1 MQVSFY
7 TSAQATIQTH
17 TESRQDNTLTNN
29 NDTRSSKQQLDI
41 SVLLGTGKNVDS
53 MAVFDQL
60 LTEAY
65 QKLDDA
71 LALPPELEAKMSEVK
86 GYNDGRPITAEK
98 ASNNILGF
106 IERRLMLDQANG
118 ATQEEIAS
126 RLEAGLAGFEKGF
139 AQAKEQLEAL
149 ALFSPEIE
157 ADINQT
163 YDLVH
168 QGISSL
174 KEKYVGITEPAQSAN
189 KTPDTNTKNSD
200 SNTQHTISAPDLAS
214 TLSPPNNFFA
224 QRNDFSFDLKT
235 RDGDTVTIRAS
246 AQEIN
251 ASKYGQERSSNFSI
265 EINGEL
271 DENELAAIND
281 LLSQVND
288 LATTFFSG
296 DMNKAFEQALSVG
309 YDYEEIAQFALKL
322 THSEVQASPT
332 NYQTDNQI
340 PFTQRLDPVREFA
353 QQLLDAL
360 ETTHLANKEALLQQL
375 AERIDIQTTGDTS
388 TQTENKPN
396 IKFSSFVHLVVQAHN
411 ESSS

>member
-7 TSAQATIQTH
+7 TSTQTTIQTH
-17 TESRQDNTLTNN
+17 TESHKDNTLANDNN
-29 NDTRSSKQQLDI
+29 APSSKQLDI
-41 SVLLGTGKNVDS
+41 NVLLGTSKNVDS
-53 MAVFDQL
+53 MAVFDRL

-65 QKLDDA
+65 QKLSDTF
-71 LALPPELEAKMSEVK
+71 ALPPELEAKMSEVK
-86 GYNDGRPITAEK
+86 GYDDRQPVTAEK

-118 ATQEEIAS
+118 ATKEELAS
-126 RLEAGLAGFEKGF
+126 RLEAGLEGFEKGF

-174 KEKYVGITEPAQSAN
+174 KEKYVGITEPAQRAN
-189 KTPDTNTKNSD
+189 KTLNDSTKNSA
-200 SNTQHTISAPDLAS
+200 SSTQQAISAPDLAS
-214 TLSPPNNFFA
+214 TFSPPNSFFA

-251 ASKYGQERSSNFSI
+251 ASKYGQERSSSFSI
-265 EINGEL
+265 EISGEL
-271 DENELAAIND
+271 DEDELAAIND

-296 DMNKAFEQALSVG
+296 DMNKAFEQALNVG

-322 THSEVQASPT
+322 THTEVQANPT

-340 PFTQRLDPVREFA
+340 PFTQRLDPIRDFA
-353 QQLLDAL
+353 QQLLDAI
-360 ETTHLANKEALLQQL
+360 ETTHLTNQEELLQQL
-375 AERIDIQTTGDTS
+375 AERIDIQAED
-388 TQTENKPN
+388 KPA
-396 IKFSSFVHLVVQAHN
+396 IKFSSFVHLIVQTHN
-411 ESSS
+411 ELS

>member
-17 TESRQDNTLTNN
+17 TESRQDNTLA
-29 NDTRSSKQQLDI
+29 NDNSARSSKQLDI
-41 SVLLGTGKNVDS
+41 NVLLGTGKNVDS

-65 QKLDDA
+65 QKLSDTF
-71 LALPPELEAKMSEVK
+71 ALPPELEAKMSEVK
-86 GYNDGRPITAEK
+86 GYNDGQPVTAEK

-106 IERRLMLDQANG
+106 IERRLMLDQADG
-118 ATQEEIAS
+118 ATQEELAS
-126 RLEAGLAGFEKGF
+126 RLEAGLEGFEKGF

-174 KEKYVGITEPAQSAN
+174 KEKYLGISEPAHNTTQTPSTRTEGSASDTQN
-189 KTPDTNTKNSD
+189 NISVPDFTS
-200 SNTQHTISAPDLAS
+200 SFSAPNS
-214 TLSPPNNFFA
+214 FFA

-251 ASKYGQERSSNFSI
+251 ASKYGQERSSNFNI

-271 DENELAAIND
+271 DEDELAAIND

-296 DMNKAFEQALSVG
+296 DMNKAFEQALNVG
-309 YDYEEIAQFALKL
+309 YNYEEIAQFALKL
-322 THSEVQASPT
+322 THTEVQANPA
-332 NYQTDNQI
+332 NYQTDNDI
-340 PFTQRLDPVREFA
+340 PFTQRLDPIRDFA
-353 QQLLDAL
+353 QQLLDTI
-360 ETTHLANKEALLQQL
+360 ETTHLANQEEFLQQL
-375 AERIDIQTTGDTS
+375 VERIDIQHTNDSGIE
-388 TQTENKPN
+388 TEDQPTMRLSN
-396 IKFSSFVHLVVQAHN
+396 FVHLVVQAHN
-411 ESSS
+411 ELSS

>member
-7 TSAQATIQTH
+7 TSAQTTIQTH
-17 TESRQDNTLTNN
+17 TESRQDNTLANDNN
-29 NDTRSSKQQLDI
+29 TRSSKQLDI
-41 SVLLGTGKNVDS
+41 NVLLGTGKNVDS

-65 QKLDDA
+65 QKLSDTF
-71 LALPPELEAKMSEVK
+71 ALPPELEAKMSEVK
-86 GYNDGRPITAEK
+86 GYNDGRPVTAEK

-106 IERRLMLDQANG
+106 IERRLMLDQADG
-118 ATQEEIAS
+118 ATQEELAS
-126 RLEAGLAGFEKGF
+126 RLEAGLEGFEKGF

-163 YDLVH
+163 YNLVH

-174 KEKYVGITEPAQSAN
+174 KEKYLGIAESVPNTTQTSNIRTEGS
-189 KTPDTNTKNSD
+189 TSDTQNN
-200 SNTQHTISAPDLAS
+200 ISAPDLAAS
-214 TLSPPNNFFA
+214 LSAPNSFFA

-235 RDGDTVTIRAS
+235 RDGDTVTIRAN

-271 DENELAAIND
+271 DEGELAAIND

-322 THSEVQASPT
+322 THTEVQANPT

-340 PFTQRLDPVREFA
+340 PFTQRLDPIRDFA
-353 QQLLDAL
+353 QQLLDTI
-360 ETTHLANKEALLQQL
+360 ETAHLANQEEILQQL
-375 AERIDIQTTGDTS
+375 AERIDIQATDNTKI
-388 TQTENKPN
+388 QTEDKPT

>member
-1 MQVSFY
+1 MQVSLY
-7 TSAQATIQTH
+7 TSVQTTIQTQ
-17 TESRQDNTLTNN
+17 TENFKDNMLTNDN
-29 NDTRSSKQQLDI
+29 NTRSSKQLDI
-41 SVLLGTGKNVDS
+41 NVLLGTSKNVDS

-65 QKLDDA
+65 QKLSDTF
-71 LALPPELEAKMSEVK
+71 ALPPELEAKMAEVQ
-86 GYNDGRPITAEK
+86 GYNDGQAVTAEK

-106 IERRLMLDQANG
+106 IERRLILDQADG
-118 ATQEEIAS
+118 ATQAELAS
-126 RLEAGLAGFEKGF
+126 RLEAGLEGFEKGF

-157 ADINQT
+157 ADINRT

-174 KEKYVGITEPAQSAN
+174 KEKYVGITEPLQSAN
-189 KTPDTNTKNSD
+189 KIADTETSTTNTEP
-200 SNTQHTISAPDLAS
+200 TISAPDLAS
-214 TLSPPNNFFA
+214 TLSSPNNFFA

-251 ASKYGQERSSNFSI
+251 ASQYGKESSSNFSI

-271 DENELAAIND
+271 DEGELAAIND

-296 DMNKAFEQALSVG
+296 DMSKAFEQALNVG

-322 THSEVQASPT
+322 THSEVQANPS
-332 NYQTDNQI
+332 NYQTDNHT
-340 PFTQRLDPVREFA
+340 PFTQRLDPIRDFA
-353 QQLLDAL
+353 QQLLDTI
-360 ETTHLANKEALLQQL
+360 ETTHLANKEEILQQL
-375 AERIDIQTTGDTS
+375 AERIDIQALDNRNNIDT
-388 TQTENKPN
+388 EDKPLL
-396 IKFSSFVHLVVQAHN
+396 KFSNFVHLVVQANN
-411 ESSS
+411 ET

>member
-7 TSAQATIQTH
+7 TSAQTTIQTH
-17 TESRQDNTLTNN
+17 TENHKDNTLANDNN
-29 NDTRSSKQQLDI
+29 TRSSKQLDI
-41 SVLLGTGKNVDS
+41 NALLGTSKNVDS

-65 QKLDDA
+65 LKLSDTF
-71 LALPPELEAKMSEVK
+71 ALPPELEAKMSEVE
-86 GYNDGRPITAEK
+86 GYNNGQAVTAEK

-106 IERRLMLDQANG
+106 IERRLMLDQADG
-118 ATQEEIAS
+118 ATQAELAA
-126 RLEAGLAGFEKGF
+126 RLEAGLEGFEKGF

-157 ADINQT
+157 ADIHQT

-174 KEKYVGITEPAQSAN
+174 KEKYVGITEPVQSTHKTSDTENSTAN
-189 KTPDTNTKNSD
+189 TEP
-200 SNTQHTISAPDLAS
+200 TISAPDLAS
-214 TLSPPNNFFA
+214 TLSSPNNFFA

-246 AQEIN
+246 AQEVN
-251 ASKYGQERSSNFSI
+251 ALKYGKESSSNFSI

-271 DENELAAIND
+271 DDDELAAIND

-296 DMNKAFEQALSVG
+296 DMNKAFEQALNVG
-309 YDYEEIAQFALKL
+309 YNYEEIAQFALKL
-322 THSEVQASPT
+322 THSEVQANPT
-332 NYQTDNQI
+332 NYQTDNHI
-340 PFTQRLDPVREFA
+340 PFTQRLDPIRDFA
-353 QQLLDAL
+353 QQLLDTI
-360 ETTHLANKEALLQQL
+360 ETTHLANQEEMLQQL
-375 AERIDIQTTGDTS
+375 AERIDTQAIDSTNAIDT
-388 TQTENKPN
+388 EDKPPLR
-396 IKFSSFVHLVVQAHN
+396 FSSFVHLIVQAYN
-411 ESSS
+411 ESPS

>member
-7 TSAQATIQTH
+7 TSAQSTIQTH
-17 TESRQDNTLTNN
+17 TESRQDNTLANDNN
-29 NDTRSSKQQLDI
+29 ARSSKQLDI
-41 SVLLGTGKNVDS
+41 NVLLGTGKNVDS

-65 QKLDDA
+65 QKLSDTF
-71 LALPPELEAKMSEVK
+71 ALPPELEAKMSEVK
-86 GYNDGRPITAEK
+86 GYNDGQPVTAEK

-106 IERRLMLDQANG
+106 IERRLMLDQADG
-118 ATQEEIAS
+118 ATQEELAS
-126 RLEAGLAGFEKGF
+126 RLEAGLEGFEKGF

-174 KEKYVGITEPAQSAN
+174 KEKYLGISEPAHNTTQ
-189 KTPDTNTKNSD
+189 TPSTRTEGSTSDTQNNISVPDFTS
-200 SNTQHTISAPDLAS
+200 SFSAPNS
-214 TLSPPNNFFA
+214 FFA

-251 ASKYGQERSSNFSI
+251 ASKYGQERSSNFNI

-271 DENELAAIND
+271 DEDELAAIND

-296 DMNKAFEQALSVG
+296 DMNKAFEQALNVG

-322 THSEVQASPT
+322 THTEVQANPA
-332 NYQTDNQI
+332 NYQTDNDI
-340 PFTQRLDPVREFA
+340 PFTQRLDPIRDFA
-353 QQLLDAL
+353 QQLLDTI
-360 ETTHLANKEALLQQL
+360 ETTHLANQEEFLQQL
-375 AERIDIQTTGDTS
+375 TERIDTQTTDNTNIQTEDKS
-388 TQTENKPN
+388 T

-411 ESSS
+411 ELSP